1 MAAKLAFALQQ
12 YAILAVFAVA
22 AYGLGGPLA
31 AWTRHA
37 AQHSLFLSIP
47 LQVSAGLGVMMVLLF
62 VAGVLDWLNAP
73 VIAVMLLLG
82 LGLAGWSL
90 LRGRGASSGVSGHAS
105 LATRFDRIPRRAW
118 WWMAFAG
125 IAGLPLLIA
134 PLSPPMAWD
143 ELAYHLPYARLWAEG
158 GALTVDPWLR
168 YPLSAY
174 NLNLLYAAALALG
187 SDVLTHLLHALTG
200 ALTAALTFGIAR
212 RFMDWRVGLVAVLL
226 LVYTTQ
232 WGWSN
237 AYVDLG
243 IMLFWSAAFASLAL
257 RHAHGDARFSYLAAG
272 FAGIAVG
279 IKYQGLFY
287 LPVFLLLGLVVE
299 RRPGVVFRAACI
311 LAAIGGYWYLRNYW
325 ISGDPVHPIGGSL
338 FGFWLWDEGDLAAQY
353 ADLEGVRGWRDWLFL
368 PALAAPLLWRGATAF
383 QRGLMLVAAAALAV
397 WVAASGYWRYAVPV
411 YPMLAILSGWSLVEF
426 WSRAGLATRFESM
439 SRRLAPRFPLVFPV
453 LALALVAVVMVRET
467 HRAWDRVL
475 PSDDQR
481 AAYLAKR
488 LGGYDLMRSL
498 GEAPVQTPYQLG
510 FEGEVYYLGRSV
522 RGDWFGPGRYTDT
535 LALTQD
541 AGALSLHLR
550 GLGADGLLV
559 NLAREPF
566 ASQTWDPRMPD
577 YFELV
582 GRSDRAVLYRLRDD
596 VEAAVDSAGDSP

>member
-12 YAILAVFAVA
+12 YALLAVFAVA
-22 AYGLGGPLA
+22 AYGLGVPLA

-37 AQHSLFLSIP
+37 TQHSRLLSIP
-47 LQVSAGLGVMMVLLF
+47 LQVSAGLGFMMVLLF
-62 VAGVLDWLNAP
+62 VAGVLGSLRAP

-82 LGLAGWSL
+82 FGLAGWSL
-90 LRGRGASSGVSGHAS
+90 LRGRGALSGVSGHAS

-243 IMLFWSAAFASLAL
+243 VMLFWSAAFASLAL
-257 RHAHGDARFSYLAAG
+257 RHADGDARFSYLAAA
-272 FAGIAVG
+272 FAGIAIG

-287 LPVFLLLGLVVE
+287 LPVFLLLGLAVE
-299 RRPGVVFRAACI
+299 RRPVVILRAACI

-338 FGFWLWDEGDLAAQY
+338 FGFWLWDEADLAAQY
-353 ADLEGVRGWRDWLFL
+353 ADLDGVRGWRDWLFI

-383 QRGLMLVAAAALAV
+383 RRGLMLVAAAALAV

-411 YPMLAILSGWSLVEF
+411 YPMLAILSAWSLVEL
-426 WSRAGLATRFESM
+426 WSRAGLATRLASM
-439 SRRLAPRFPLVFPV
+439 ARRPAPRFPLVFPV
-453 LALALVAVVMVRET
+453 LVLVLLAIVMVRET

-488 LGGYDLMRSL
+488 LGGYDLMRSF

-566 ASQTWDPRMPD
+566 ATQTWDPRMPD
-577 YFELV
+577 YFQLV

-596 VEAAVDSAGDSP
+596 VEAAVDAAGDSP